1 MRTVYAIQVEIGG
14 EPAVAFESI
23 VGRLT
28 AWPTNKYRDR
38 WDTELDIPAEGGE
51 VSPLE
56 AHTLRTQRLRP
67 DAGEFFSLEWSH
79 PDETD
84 PTLRWTSVC
93 QVARSAEQV
102 QMQMSLRVA
111 SAAFEVR
118 PVRFQFGR
126 PGVITQILKQLR
138 CTVRGAPVRTAPRTL
153 GTEFVADFVR
163 DELLDRARAL
173 PVVVL
178 SPDETGNPPVDPTTL
193 QEWTLGLAHVVV
205 LQDKWAGY
213 KLTNAL
219 GKELSCFH
227 GYGRLYWPG
236 LEPGTD
242 PRRFPLYAPATL
254 QWVDRI
260 GRDFPRRLF
269 EQLAA
274 VASVRMVEGQVIRD
288 IREAAEAERAASL
301 EALRKGRAAQ
311 ADYDELLE
319 LADEEIKEL
328 RAAKRDLRARVDDL
342 QDQLATAQAN
352 LEATWRDSGGEEEEE
367 PAAGGPETRPAL
379 SSIRD
384 ALDAAEADFG
394 DVLRIYA
401 SAQEAASASGFARP
415 EEVYEALG
423 EIADLGR
430 AYFGSDDRKVGP
442 WDQQFSVKYA
452 HTESQTTKTKFGGHR
467 VFRLGDGSQTQKQ
480 MFKHLTLGGGDKVN
494 CLQIYFEPDEEAGT
508 MDIGYCGEH
517 LPYAKQRT

>member
-14 EPAVAFESI
+14 EPAATFESV
-23 VGRLT
+23 VGRLSGWAT
-28 AWPTNKYRDR
+28 HKYRDR
-38 WDTELDIPAEGGE
+38 WNTEVEFPAEGGE
-51 VSPLE
+51 VLPFE

-67 DAGEFFSLEWSH
+67 DAGELFSLEWSH
-79 PDETD
+79 PDERD

-126 PGVITQILKQLR
+126 PGVITQILKDLR
-138 CTVRGAPVRTAPRTL
+138 CSVRGAPVRTTPRTL
-153 GTEFVADFVR
+153 GAEFVVDFVR
-163 DELLDRARAL
+163 DELLDKARPL

-178 SPDETGNPPVDPTTL
+178 SPDETGKPPIEPATL
-193 QEWTLGLAHVVV
+193 QEWTLGLAQVVV
-205 LQDKWAGY
+205 LRDKWAGY
-213 KLTNAL
+213 KLTSAL
-219 GKELSCFH
+219 GKDLSCFH

-236 LEPGTD
+236 LESGTD
-242 PRRFPLYAPATL
+242 PRRFPLYAPETL
-254 QWVDRI
+254 KWVDRI

-274 VASVRMVEGQVIRD
+274 VASVRMVEGQVIRN
-288 IREAAEAERAASL
+288 IREAAEADRTASL
-301 EALRKGRAAQ
+301 EALRRERASQ
-311 ADYDELLE
+311 ADYGELLE
-319 LADEEIKEL
+319 MADEEIKEL
-328 RAAKRDLRARVDDL
+328 RAAKRDLQARVDDL

-352 LEATWRDSGGEEEEE
+352 LEATWRESGDEEEEE
-367 PAAGGPETRPAL
+367 GSEAGGPATRPAP
-379 SSIRD
+379 SSVRE
-384 ALDAAEADFG
+384 ALDTAQTDCG

-415 EEVYEALG
+415 EDVYRALQ

-430 AYFGSDDRKVGP
+430 AYFAADDRKIGP
-442 WDQQFSVKYA
+442 WEDRLSFKYA
-452 HTESQTTKTKFGGHR
+452 PTESQTTKTKYGGAR
-467 VFRLGDGSQTQKQ
+467 NFRRGDGEHKLILR
-480 MFKHLTLGGGDKVN
+480 HLTLGGGDKVN
-494 CLQIYFEPDEEAGT
+494 CLQIYFEPDEDSGT